1 MWYYAQARRHYV
13 GPVSDVHQPEEEE
26 EERVASDS
34 KTSVANEAPTT
45 DVKSDIK

>member
-13 GPVSDVHQPEEEE
+13 GPVSDVRQPEEEE
-26 EERVASDS
+26 DRVASDS
-34 KTSVANEAPTT
+34 KTSVTNEAPTT